1 MASVI
6 KSCDEFFEQLDKR
19 YAEERRHI
27 ESVAERFPSLDDI
40 LKGKDTLVDGYRQ
53 LHNKYS
59 ELKPTLKDSVN
70 PKAFST
76 HAKEYV
82 SELTS
87 FVRMIEEIS
96 GLTHYYEPERM
107 LEELVRQ
114 QELRLA
120 DDVMNLENNLYW
132 GLLGGAIFMPVAPVV
147 SLGMISSS
155 LATYIAAKKMKK
167 RLQEKARR
175 HPTLDT
181 DVLFTYLWMTASLQD
196 WRIKRLYAPEWFST
210 NREAF
215 ESAYVSMKQVDP
227 DYPDYV
233 EHALLKQ
240 LGAGILPGTDEIGL
254 AGYLHALKGK

>member
-1 MASVI
+1 MASDI
-6 KSCDEFFEQLDKR
+6 KGYDESYFEQLDKR

-27 ESVAERFPSLDDI
+27 DSVAERFPALDDI

-53 LHNKYS
+53 LRNKYDQ
-59 ELKPTLKDSVN
+59 LKPTLLDSVS
-70 PKAFST
+70 PKMFSACAR
-76 HAKEYV
+76 HYV
-82 SELTS
+82 SELTP
-87 FVRMIEEIS
+87 FVGMIEEIS

-107 LEELVRQ
+107 LEELARQ

-132 GLLGGAIFMPVAPVV
+132 GLLGGVIFMPVAPVV

-167 RLQEKARR
+167 RLQDKAMK
-175 HPTLDT
+175 HPTFDT
-181 DVLFTYLWMTASLQD
+181 NELFTCLWMTASIQD
-196 WRIKRLYAPEWFST
+196 QRIKCLYAPGWFST
-210 NREAF
+210 NRPAF
-215 ESAYVSMKQVDP
+215 ESAYLSMDKRDQG
-227 DYPDYV
+227 YV

-254 AGYLHALKGK
+254 ARSLYALKEK